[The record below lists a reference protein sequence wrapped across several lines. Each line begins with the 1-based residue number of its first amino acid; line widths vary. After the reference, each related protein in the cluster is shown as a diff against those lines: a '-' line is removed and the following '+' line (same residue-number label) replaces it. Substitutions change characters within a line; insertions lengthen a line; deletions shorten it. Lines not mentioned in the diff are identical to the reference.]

1 MGQNSA
7 LSLREDSS
15 KLSPKAQKEE
25 VAGVWGLQAT
35 VVASRLQAFILLL
48 RPEGEIRLLPTSG

>member
-15 KLSPKAQKEE
+15 KLLPKAQEEE
-25 VAGVWGLQAT
+25 VAGVWGLQAA
-35 VVASRLQAFILLL
+35 VVASRLQASILLL
-48 RPEGEIRLLPTSG
+48 RPKGEIRLLPTSG